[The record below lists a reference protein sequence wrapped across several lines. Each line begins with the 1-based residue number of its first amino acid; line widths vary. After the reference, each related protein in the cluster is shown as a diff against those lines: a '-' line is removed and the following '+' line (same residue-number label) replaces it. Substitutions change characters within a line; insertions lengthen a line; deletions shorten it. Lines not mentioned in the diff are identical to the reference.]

1 MTKTRTPLPL
11 MRTFKMQN
19 VQVITKALIMALVIT
34 LSPLTVCAQ
43 EEAPFDGRS
52 LPEKTVQFSFDKAD
66 WEDVVGW
73 FAEQTGLSWQPISKF
88 PKGTFTLEDDR
99 EYTPAEALDQLNYA
113 LRLHKPPYTI
123 IRNRNQL
130 ILTEASNQLP
140 DELIPQVT
148 ADELDQRG
156 DYEIVSCQ
164 FDLGNLNVHDVEE
177 DLRVS
182 VSQKY
187 VQYARI
193 LPALNGFFARGTG
206 AELKSIRRTIESL
219 TRAKTL
225 TYSIYTLKHYDPEQ
239 FLMAARAPLR
249 IAPEAYDSDD
259 GTLSISV
266 DQSNGRLFVHGTPAA
281 HKAFAEVTE
290 LLDVAPEEGESGVE
304 RFYLKSYPITT
315 DPEMARKVVETQ
327 LDGTTATIGQNEITG
342 AIVLR
347 GTDAQHKI
355 ADEVIKTIQGE
366 AGSTKIVELQ
376 NASATAILEAVS
388 NLLNISAKTSA
399 ENPNAPRLLANT
411 TQNYIVI
418 HGSPQQI
425 YKISEMITQL
435 DQAQGRDPN
444 RVRTNARVV
453 EMSPEK
459 RDELLGTVRD
469 YWPSTGRKNSLRII
483 MPDEKV
489 QDKLDDGRKMIVPQD
504 SSTGIPFPP
513 RRKVK
518 RRSLVRAVAYQ
529 QIVEKTP
536 AEAKMASA
544 ESESVG
550 GGYVP
555 PSEVKSVPGADL
567 TIKATPFGVLIES
580 DDLDALDDLEDI
592 FRSQTIEDGID
603 QGLTIFYL
611 KYRKANFVKAELEQM
626 FGLESQSSGSGAG
639 GGIMAGIMDNAVG
652 EGTGDLLGGLLGGSS
667 SSGPSGAIELAGEV
681 QIGMSVPLNFLWVS
695 GATASDLDYIQDAID
710 LFDQPSAPQNPE
722 LVGQAYSIP
731 IRHRSP
737 KGVFDKL
744 SIMMAEYIEG
754 GPIADGNRGRGGDR
768 GDDGGI
774 GQVADMMRGMAGDGG
789 GDGNSA
795 SSEDAPKVRMSLDEE
810 TGQIL
815 VIGPEFIY
823 EQMLTFVEALDKP
836 ELSKTKSFEILPGN
850 LFSTGA
856 MEIIRNAF
864 GPKVSIAE
872 DSLASE
878 SDLDSQSNNGSSSR
892 TGEGAGTRDAA
903 SSRREQAAAEVFRN
917 LRNRGVNGAGRRG
930 GGGQR
935 GGGGGQRGG
944 GGGQRG
950 GGQRGG
956 G

>member
-1 MTKTRTPLPL
+1 MT
-11 MRTFKMQN
+11 RTFKMQD
-19 VQVITKALIMALVIT
+19 VQFITKALIVALVIAV
-34 LSPLTVCAQ
+34 SPLSVCGQ
-43 EEAPFDGRS
+43 ESAPFDGRS

-66 WEDVVGW
+66 WEDVVRW

-88 PKGTFTLEDDR
+88 PKGTFTLEDAR

-156 DYEIVSCQ
+156 DYEIISCQ
-164 FDLGNLNVHDVEE
+164 FDLGALNVHDVEE

-206 AELKSIRRTIESL
+206 AELKSIRRTIEAL
-219 TRAKTL
+219 TRAKTM

-249 IAPEAYDSDD
+249 IPPEAYDNDE

-266 DQSNGRLFVHGTPAA
+266 DQSNGRLFVHGTPAT

-290 LLDVAPEEGESGVE
+290 LIDVAPQEGDSGVE

-388 NLLNISAKTSA
+388 SLLNISSKTSA
-399 ENPNAPRLLANT
+399 EDPNAPRLLANT
-411 TQNYIVI
+411 SQNYIMI
-418 HGSPQQI
+418 HGSPQQLF
-425 YKISEMITQL
+425 KISGMITQL

-444 RVRTNARVV
+444 RVRTNARVI

-459 RDELLGTVRD
+459 RDELLNTVQD

-489 QDKLDDGRKMIVPQD
+489 QDKLDNRRKMMVPQD
-504 SSTGIPFPP
+504 SSTGVPFPP

-518 RRSLVRAVAYQ
+518 RRSTVRTVAYQ

-536 AEAKMASA
+536 AEAQMASA
-544 ESESVG
+544 ESQPAG
-550 GGYVP
+550 DGYVP
-555 PSEVKSVPGADL
+555 PDEIKSVPGADL
-567 TIKATPFGVLIES
+567 KIKATPFGVLIES

-592 FRSQTIEDGID
+592 FRAQTTDDGVD
-603 QGLTIFYL
+603 QGLNIFYL
-611 KYRKANFVKAELEQM
+611 KYRKAAFVKPELEQM
-626 FGLESQSSGSGAG
+626 FGLESQSGGSGG
-639 GGIMAGIMDNAVG
+639 GLMSGIMDNVAG
-652 EGTGDLLGGLLGGSS
+652 EGSGDLLGGLLGGSS
-667 SSGPSGAIELAGEV
+667 TPSANAAIELTGDV
-681 QIGMSVPLNFLWVS
+681 QIGMNVRLNFLWVS

-710 LFDQPSAPQNPE
+710 LFDQSSAPQNPE

-731 IRHRSP
+731 ILHRSP

-744 SIMMAEYIEG
+744 SVMMAEYIEG
-754 GPIADGNRGRGGDR
+754 GEFAEGNRGGGRGGDR
-768 GDDGGI
+768 GDDGGF
-774 GQVADMMRGMAGDGG
+774 GQVADMLRGG
-789 GDGNSA
+789 GGGGEGNSA

-815 VIGPEFIY
+815 LIGPEFIY

-836 ELSKTKSFEILPGN
+836 ELSKAKSFEVLPGN

-864 GPKVSIAE
+864 GSKVSVAE
-872 DSLASE
+872 DSVASE
-878 SDLDSQSNNGSSSR
+878 SDVDSQSNNGQSGQGS
-892 TGEGAGTRDAA
+892 TTRDDPTP
-903 SSRREQAAAEVFRN
+903 SREQARAEILRN
-917 LRNRGVNGAGRRG
+917 LRSRGINGSGGGNRR
-930 GGGQR
+930 GGQR
-935 GGGGGQRGG
+935 GGVQRRAGQRSG
-944 GGGQRG
+944 R
-950 GGQRGG
+950 
-956 G
+956 